1 MALKIAELK
10 IREDYAQN
18 LGDTIANAVRAGA
31 RLGWTEAA
39 GGASEP
45 DAVAWR
51 LHPFFGIYATPKL
64 SSKARHFLRE
74 MFAHS
79 PEGSRRIAQKAVV
92 SALSLPI
99 PFRAALQ
106 NGFHSS
112 ATPHPDDSF
121 WMPGNFRFRYFDFA
135 AETVYVFP
143 KAHFSSDGIDREIAF
158 RAANSDRFSWLEP
171 ICSVSPND
179 HAFAEKLQSAVAF
192 NRIPDGF
199 QQALLPSVY
208 AALDDL
214 KRLDAQDLTPS
225 EYLALKSA
233 EFENAKAAFSRKFRG
248 ADFSHLDDAAERARR
263 IVGKA
268 HHIPVCASHGDFQP
282 GNILVR
288 IDRRAQDQTAG
299 KKLFPHLNAEET
311 SCRIAIIDWEDV
323 AARAS
328 IYDDMTFAYRTRSP
342 QNLDR
347 RLRCPDASA
356 HRLPA
361 SIDFETASA
370 LWFIEEWIWLLDA
383 SSRRGIS
390 RIPAGIREHFRM
402 LARSAGSR

>member
-1 MALKIAELK
+1 MKIAELK

-18 LGDTIANAVRAGA
+18 LGDTIENAIGIGA
-31 RLGWTEAA
+31 RLGWTEAP
-39 GGASEP
+39 GGSSET
-45 DAVAWR
+45 DAVAWH
-51 LHPFFGIYATPKL
+51 LHPLFGIYATTKL

-79 PEGSRRIAQKAVV
+79 PAASRRIAQRAVV
-92 SALSLPI
+92 SALSFSV
-99 PFRAALQ
+99 PFRAALE
-106 NGFHSS
+106 NGFHTA

-135 AETVYVFP
+135 SDTVYVFP
-143 KAHFSSDGIDREIAF
+143 KAHFSSDGLDREIAF
-158 RAANSDRFSWLEP
+158 RAANSERFPWLEP
-171 ICSVSPND
+171 ICGVSPGD
-179 HAFAEKLQSAVAF
+179 HAFCEKLQDAVAF
-192 NRIPDGF
+192 NRIPAAQ

-214 KRLDAQDLTPS
+214 RRLDAQNLTPS
-225 EYLALKSA
+225 EYLSLKSA

-248 ADFSHLDDAAERARR
+248 ADFSHLDAAAGRARN
-263 IVGKA
+263 IILKA
-268 HHIPVCASHGDFQP
+268 HHIPVCRSHGDFQP

-288 IDRRAQDQTAG
+288 FDRRAQGQTACKMAFPNLNG
-299 KKLFPHLNAEET
+299 KET
-311 SCRIAIIDWEDV
+311 ARRITIIDWEDV

-347 RLRCPDASA
+347 RMRCPDDVA

-361 SIDFETASA
+361 PIDFETACA
-370 LWFIEEWIWLLDA
+370 LWFIEEWIWLLEA
-383 SSRRGIS
+383 SSRPGIS

-402 LARSAGSR
+402 LARAAGSR